1 MAPNGTSSSPVTC
14 SQQRKMPASLKTSS
28 VKQQNAQV
36 SLAPFTQ
43 VYLLIFCVL
52 SWGKRT
58 ERFCG
63 VLKRV
68 SCLVF
73 SRQNTWVTILIGNRR
88 THCFHTASSFLE
100 RTTDKWWLFRLGEL
114 ADNLSFQMES
124 GILKILSGSAL
135 LFFFNME
142 RFLWCALVMVTS
154 TFFKLCII
162 CICVWACTY
171 VFGCHWGSEASK
183 SVGVTGGCESPNRD
197 ARTKLR
203 LSARALTLN
212 QPY

>member
-36 SLAPFTQ
+36 SLAPFTR

-100 RTTDKWWLFRLGEL
+100 RTTDKWWLFRLEEL
-114 ADNLSFQMES
+114 ADTFSEWMGRVSHCCQWDNLSFQMES
-124 GILKILSGSAL
+124 GVLKILSGSAL
-135 LFFFNME
+135 LFFF
-142 RFLWCALVMVTS
+142 FLIWKGFYDEL
-154 TFFKLCII
+154 
-162 CICVWACTY
+162 W
-171 VFGCHWGSEASK
+171 WW
-183 SVGVTGGCESPNRD
+183 
-197 ARTKLR
+197 
-203 LSARALTLN
+203 
-212 QPY
+212 